1 MQMDCGT
8 WGVYLTGKGSET
20 GGWACHVARDTLV
33 NYLGFFL
40 FFFFGRDLGFLIGQ
54 KESDLLAAEYEANSW
69 MSR

>member
-1 MQMDCGT
+1 VGGT
-8 WGVYLTGKGSET
+8 
-20 GGWACHVARDTLV
+20 RDTLV

-40 FFFFGRDLGFLIGQ
+40 FFFFFFGRDLGFFLGQ